1 MSNADV
7 KKAVVIDNGSH
18 TCKVG
23 FAGDDAPRHVCPA
36 VVSRPCDDDAMAGV
50 NGKYTYVGREE
61 PSRRESLIFSHP
73 VENGIVVN
81 WEEMENLWRHV
92 LTKVMAINNEEHPL
106 LLTEAPFN
114 STTNRERMT
123 EIVFETLKTP
133 SFYVAVQPVLAL
145 YASGRTTGVV
155 IDAGE
160 DVTHVVSIY
169 EGYILPHACERLNVA
184 GRKLTDNL
192 RRLLAERGYDLQ
204 SSAQREIVQ
213 AIKEDL
219 CYIALDFE
227 QTIEASTKSTNIEKA
242 YKLPDGKQITINS
255 ERFRAPEALF
265 RPSLI
270 NEENAGLHKLVHN
283 SIMKINIEIRNS
295 FYQNV
300 ILAGGSTMFPGFQ
313 DRIQKE
319 LTSLAT
325 ADTKIDVI
333 APKDQKYSAGRGGS
347 ILTSLEAFPSQT
359 MWISKREYEECG
371 PSIVHRKCF

>member
-36 VVSRPCDDDAMAGV
+36 VVSRPRDDDAMAGV
-50 NGKYTYVGREE
+50 NGTDMYAGREE

-73 VENGIVVN
+73 VEYGFVVN
-81 WEEMENLWRHV
+81 WEKMENLWRHV
-92 LTKVMAINNEEHPL
+92 LTKVMALNTEEHPL

-123 EIVFETLKTP
+123 ETVFETLKTP

-160 DVTHVVSIY
+160 DVTQVVSIY
-169 EGYILPHACERLNVA
+169 EGYILPHACEHLNVA
-184 GRKLTDNL
+184 GHKLTDNL
-192 RRLLAERGYDLQ
+192 QRLLAERGYDLQ
-204 SSAQREIVQ
+204 SSAQREVIQ
-213 AIKEDL
+213 DIKEKL
-219 CYIALDFE
+219 CYIVLDFE
-227 QTIEASTKSTNIEKA
+227 QTIEASTKSTNIEKT

-283 SIMKINIEIRNS
+283 SIMKIDIEIRNS

-300 ILAGGSTMFPGFQ
+300 VLAGGSTMFQGFQ

-325 ADTKIDVI
+325 ADTKVDVI
-333 APKDQKYSAGRGGS
+333 APEDRKYSAWKGGS